1 MMATEWDFIL
11 RLCVAGLCGTAIGLD
26 REYRVKDAGFR
37 THFLVALGSALM
49 MVVSQYGF
57 EGFLASHDGLRL
69 DPSRIAAQVVSGIG
83 FIGAGTI
90 IIHRQLVRGLTT
102 AASLWA
108 TAGIGL
114 AAGAHMYM
122 VAAAATVLTLF
133 GLEVLTLVFG
143 ELGRRRTMIV
153 FSAADRGAVDA
164 MFARL
169 ESRDYSVRGGG
180 GAYARRGRAP
190 GDAGDPRQGNGRR
203 GRVYRPAAGES
214 RHHGGADRLTASPFQ
229 NQRPTSYNCG
239 SCAISFG
246 LVPGSPSGI
255 ASPSRSNSSV
265 QKAGIEPSA
274 ARKFIGRAGKR
285 RRPSGVR

>member
-1 MMATEWDFIL
+1 MGMEWDFIG
-11 RLCVAGLCGTAIGLD
+11 RLCVAGLCGTVIGLD

-57 EGFLASHDGLRL
+57 EEFLASHDGLRL

-114 AAGAHMYM
+114 AAGAHMYV

-133 GLEVLTLVFG
+133 GLEALTLFFG
-143 ELGRRRTMIV
+143 DLGRRRTMIV
-153 FSAADRGAVDA
+153 FSAPSRVPIDA
-164 MFARL
+164 MFSKL
-169 ESRDYSVRGGG
+169 ETREYSVISYEVEAARTPEGVVHR
-180 GAYARRGRAP
+180 ATLVIRARRTNGEETFIELLRA
-190 GDAGDPRQGNGRR
+190 DPDIT
-203 GRVYRPAAGES
+203 VEK
-214 RHHGGADRLTASPFQ
+214 
-229 NQRPTSYNCG
+229 
-239 SCAISFG
+239 I
-246 LVPGSPSGI
+246 V
-255 ASPSRSNSSV
+255 
-265 QKAGIEPSA
+265 
-274 ARKFIGRAGKR
+274 
-285 RRPSGVR
+285 

>member
-1 MMATEWDFIL
+1 MEWDFIG
-11 RLCVAGLCGTAIGLD
+11 RLCVAGLCGTVIGLD

-57 EGFLASHDGLRL
+57 EEFLASHDGLRL

-114 AAGAHMYM
+114 AAGAHMYV

-133 GLEVLTLVFG
+133 GLEALTLFFG
-143 ELGRRRTMIV
+143 DLGRRRTMIV
-153 FSAADRGAVDA
+153 FSASSRAPIDA
-164 MFARL
+164 MFSKL
-169 ESRDYSVRGGG
+169 ETREYSVISYEVEAARTPEGVVHR
-180 GAYARRGRAP
+180 ATLVIRARRTNGEETFIELLRA
-190 GDAGDPRQGNGRR
+190 DPDIT
-203 GRVYRPAAGES
+203 VEK
-214 RHHGGADRLTASPFQ
+214 
-229 NQRPTSYNCG
+229 
-239 SCAISFG
+239 I
-246 LVPGSPSGI
+246 V
-255 ASPSRSNSSV
+255 
-265 QKAGIEPSA
+265 
-274 ARKFIGRAGKR
+274 
-285 RRPSGVR
+285 

>member
-1 MMATEWDFIL
+1 MEWDFIG
-11 RLCVAGLCGTAIGLD
+11 RLCVAGLCGTVIGLD

-57 EGFLASHDGLRL
+57 EEFLASHDGLRL

-114 AAGAHMYM
+114 AAGAHMYV

-133 GLEVLTLVFG
+133 GLEALTLFFG
-143 ELGRRRTMIV
+143 DLGRRRTMIV
-153 FSAADRGAVDA
+153 FSAPSRAPIDA
-164 MFARL
+164 MFSKL
-169 ESRDYSVRGGG
+169 ETREYSVISYEVEAARTPEGVVHR
-180 GAYARRGRAP
+180 ATLVIRARRTNGEETFIELLRA
-190 GDAGDPRQGNGRR
+190 DPDIT
-203 GRVYRPAAGES
+203 VEK
-214 RHHGGADRLTASPFQ
+214 
-229 NQRPTSYNCG
+229 
-239 SCAISFG
+239 I
-246 LVPGSPSGI
+246 V
-255 ASPSRSNSSV
+255 
-265 QKAGIEPSA
+265 
-274 ARKFIGRAGKR
+274 
-285 RRPSGVR
+285 

>member
-1 MMATEWDFIL
+1 MEWDFIG
-11 RLCVAGLCGTAIGLD
+11 RLCVAGLCGTVIGLD

-57 EGFLASHDGLRL
+57 EEFLASHDGLRL

-114 AAGAHMYM
+114 AAGAHMYV

-133 GLEVLTLVFG
+133 GLEALTFFFG
-143 ELGRRRTMIV
+143 NLGRRRTMIV
-153 FSAADRGAVDA
+153 FSAPSRAPIDA
-164 MFARL
+164 MFSKLEAR
-169 ESRDYSVRGGG
+169 EYSVI
-180 GAYARRGRAP
+180 
-190 GDAGDPRQGNGRR
+190 
-203 GRVYRPAAGES
+203 
-214 RHHGGADRLTASPFQ
+214 
-229 NQRPTSYNCG
+229 SYE
-239 SCAISFG
+239 
-246 LVPGSPSGI
+246 V
-255 ASPSRSNSSV
+255 
-265 QKAGIEPSA
+265 EA
-274 ARKFIGRAGKR
+274 ARTPEGVVHRATLVIRAKGTNGEEAFIELLRADPDITVEKI
-285 RRPSGVR
+285 V